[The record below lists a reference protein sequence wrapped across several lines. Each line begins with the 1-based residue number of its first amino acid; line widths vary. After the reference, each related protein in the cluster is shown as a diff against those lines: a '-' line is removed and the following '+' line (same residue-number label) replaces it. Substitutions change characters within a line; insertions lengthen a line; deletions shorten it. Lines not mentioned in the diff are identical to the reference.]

1 VRKFRA
7 RGPVTAG
14 PFSCAANC
22 QRPSYS
28 CRMGLEGSIDQGA
41 FCPIQRRPRW
51 PRFAHPER
59 GLSIVEGRPL
69 AALFRR
75 SGLGP
80 PHYFT
85 RVITLA
91 PVTGGPSCVADAS
104 RRGRLSLGS
113 LLRSSASGITIP
125 RPSQFGHWFPVP
137 GVSPVPSH
145 QSHSIIDHCP
155 VCVQPKGKLKLA
167 AKN

>member
-1 VRKFRA
+1 MPCGGRPRCEIAHAASKKISISYGSLPPPFRTPEAGLALLIRSGAFLLQRAA
-7 RGPVTAG
+7 RER
-14 PFSCAANC
+14 PFSVAA
-22 QRPSYS
+22 
-28 CRMGLEGSIDQGA
+28 GS
-41 FCPIQRRPRW
+41 
-51 PRFAHPER
+51 
-59 GLSIVEGRPL
+59 
-69 AALFRR
+69 
-75 SGLGP
+75 GP

-91 PVTGGPSCVADAS
+91 PVTGGPSCVADAL